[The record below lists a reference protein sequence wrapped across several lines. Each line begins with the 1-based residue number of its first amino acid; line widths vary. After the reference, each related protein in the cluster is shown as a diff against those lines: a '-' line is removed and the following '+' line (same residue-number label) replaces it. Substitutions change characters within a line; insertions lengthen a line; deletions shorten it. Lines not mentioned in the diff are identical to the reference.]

1 MADRAINSLPT
12 KTAPT
17 SGDKMLMIGA
27 AEEYQIDYDQL
38 ATAILNKLSTQSF
51 NSLDTTAK
59 TILGGIN
66 ELNSKRCSGDP
77 KYNIDYNSLPSGF
90 HYCVTGCTN
99 APVDYCRVIC
109 LYSYDSYSG
118 DALQVGYGMS
128 TGKMYLRRCVNNEWT
143 EWDTFSADD
152 AVQTNTQGYM
162 FSASGEYGADCNDIT
177 QPGLC
182 KKVVTPSD
190 GNSPGFY
197 AYLFVFKYTGSEGE
211 MVNLTQVAFP
221 YNSNNAIKCRY
232 RSAGVWSEWF

>member
-66 ELNSKRCSGDP
+66 ELN
-77 KYNIDYNSLPSGF
+77 
-90 HYCVTGCTN
+90 
-99 APVDYCRVIC
+99 
-109 LYSYDSYSG
+109 
-118 DALQVGYGMS
+118 
-128 TGKMYLRRCVNNEWT
+128 
-143 EWDTFSADD
+143 
-152 AVQTNTQGYM
+152 AVQRNTEGYM

-190 GNSPGFY
+190 ENSPGFY